1 MQRSWLASFAAQQQ
15 RCTAVPLA
23 LLRCLASDSGP
34 TASGHQEHLLRRWAR
49 ILTRYE
55 ALGRSEK
62 RIASCSDTS
71 AAPKEQEQ
79 LPELLRVFGRGQALV
94 PEQLSRRLVHFYTH
108 VLQPQD
114 RAWFFRLV
122 CSELGL
128 DGECRLSVQ
137 CCTANLFTW
146 PALSSSTNDEQ
157 VMSIVTC
164 CGAAAAAAATCRS
177 WVDA

>member
-15 RCTAVPLA
+15 RCTAAPLA
-23 LLRCLASDSGP
+23 LVRCLASDSGGT

-55 ALGRSEK
+55 ALSRSEE
-62 RIASCSDTS
+62 RIASSSDAS
-71 AAPKEQEQ
+71 AIPKEQEQ

-94 PEQLSRRLVHFYTH
+94 PEQMSRRLVHFYTH

-128 DGECRLSVQ
+128 DGECGTSRI
-137 CCTANLFTW
+137 
-146 PALSSSTNDEQ
+146 SSDH
-157 VMSIVTC
+157 
-164 CGAAAAAAATCRS
+164 GLR
-177 WVDA
+177 